1 MIEQLTIK
9 EQLQNLLALEFD
21 LNDFYAITLRE
32 EEIRLQGR
40 ATEGVLN
47 KLKSLDYELNFNKEY
62 NWISATKNQVTCT
75 LTFNS

>member
-9 EQLQNLLALEFD
+9 AQLQNLLELEFD

-40 ATEGVLN
+40 ATEKILN
-47 KLKSLDYELNFNKEY
+47 KLKSLDYEVNFDKEC
-62 NWISATKNQVTCT
+62 NWIRATKNQVVCT
-75 LTFNS
+75 LTLN